1 MQKVKIGSAEIYM
14 AFAVLSEDLENINSR
29 PDAVIVDLFDR
40 SQQILTGAVSGIN
53 KGIVCCGKS
62 ICSYVKEPFGG
73 KIVDL
78 KYGKER
84 VSNALAYSPLIR
96 QTKAF
101 IIRKGSEYDSFY
113 SYIMKYTPI
122 PMIREL
128 VKPLLDH
135 LVSQRLVG
143 FNTSLYGI
151 TPEEA
156 KEWMYELAD
165 GSKCKLSELVVMR
178 VSEKLTEQYFA
189 EAMKMLYE
197 KGLIKLTDK
206 QQKPFEV
213 SSIDKYFEK
222 YGQDLVNEVDDVV
235 VPKIDLIGSSEEYAL
250 KTMRPFPQQ
259 NAIANGAVAG
269 LKDRSFQFL
278 NCGMGVGKTLMA
290 FLSIEIRGVRKYMNT
305 HKGATLQSAYSSRD
319 NINYRVVVLCPGT
332 IVKKWGE
339 TIRDNIPYAKV
350 HYIDTLADAIAIKD
364 KGAARNGREFYVISK
379 DTAKLSCSYRP
390 AIGKITRRRVP
401 AKYVCAEC
409 GATKEVSGNVKC
421 ACGGNHWVQEFRL
434 KCSKCGRYKPDKMSG
449 ACGCGGNWLREP
461 VSYKGQYTSGC
472 TCPECDNLLWDYSK
486 SEHYFPYENPLQPE
500 DFGNRTNRNSNCY
513 VCGASLWTP
522 NVGNLGSESSAGNWR
537 RVLFYADMKKSKEKT
552 AWCYAGREAEFE
564 EANGVKIIG
573 NSKES
578 LLRKIAISTYM
589 KKQLKGFFDYLIADE
604 CHLYKGGNTGQAQS
618 FCDLVSI
625 TKKQLLLTGTL
636 INGYATSLFYLLYR
650 VAPWLMKKKGY
661 EWTDEMKFAKKYGV
675 IKQEFEKSG
684 DDIYLQN
691 CRGKAFGNRIS
702 VQPGCSPLVIKELL
716 LPYQLCL
723 DLSDLSQFLPPL
735 YEDVVS
741 VPLEPE
747 ILAEYHRVNDK
758 LQYAL
763 KTPRGRRCMSDK
775 LQFSLSYV
783 DKPFGRQP
791 ILSGE
796 DGKPLVSINNF
807 EEYADEEIVIKGY
820 DKRNK
825 PIWQTI
831 DKPDFKLL
839 NKEKELI
846 KLVESE
852 LSEDRNCVIYVEYS
866 SSPMTNI
873 TGRLKKILA
882 ANVKGLDDKEI
893 MILKSASPSPK
904 KREEWI
910 HKQAA
915 KGMRVMICNPRC
927 VEVGLDFCFSELDA
941 FGNKVDYNY
950 PTLIFY
956 QCGYNLFTLW
966 QASRRSYR
974 LCQTEE
980 CRTYYFASEDTVQM
994 DVLQIMAEKQ
1004 VAAQAIQGKFSE
1016 AGLAAMCK
1024 TVDAK
1029 VRLAQALAGKTKIDK
1044 RKLKDLFD
1052 CSNRATNSMSET
1064 EKKMLADYKPQPI
1077 FEEIMGG
1084 LKYSEDIA
1092 EEIKI
1097 VDMASLINSESMS
1110 VQMMNSIGDI
1120 LKGVEVEKVKNSH
1133 TVGGQVNLFAILGA
1147 TV

>member
-1 MQKVKIGSAEIYM
+1 
-14 AFAVLSEDLENINSR
+14 
-29 PDAVIVDLFDR
+29 
-40 SQQILTGAVSGIN
+40 
-53 KGIVCCGKS
+53 
-62 ICSYVKEPFGG
+62 
-73 KIVDL
+73 
-78 KYGKER
+78 
-84 VSNALAYSPLIR
+84 
-96 QTKAF
+96 
-101 IIRKGSEYDSFY
+101 
-113 SYIMKYTPI
+113 
-122 PMIREL
+122 
-128 VKPLLDH
+128 
-135 LVSQRLVG
+135 
-143 FNTSLYGI
+143 
-151 TPEEA
+151 
-156 KEWMYELAD
+156 
-165 GSKCKLSELVVMR
+165 
-178 VSEKLTEQYFA
+178 
-189 EAMKMLYE
+189 
-197 KGLIKLTDK
+197 
-206 QQKPFEV
+206 
-213 SSIDKYFEK
+213 
-222 YGQDLVNEVDDVV
+222 
-235 VPKIDLIGSSEEYAL
+235 
-250 KTMRPFPQQ
+250 
-259 NAIANGAVAG
+259 
-269 LKDRSFQFL
+269 
-278 NCGMGVGKTLMA
+278 
-290 FLSIEIRGVRKYMNT
+290 
-305 HKGATLQSAYSSRD
+305 
-319 NINYRVVVLCPGT
+319 
-332 IVKKWGE
+332 
-339 TIRDNIPYAKV
+339 
-350 HYIDTLADAIAIKD
+350 
-364 KGAARNGREFYVISK
+364 
-379 DTAKLSCSYRP
+379 
-390 AIGKITRRRVP
+390 
-401 AKYVCAEC
+401 
-409 GATKEVSGNVKC
+409 
-421 ACGGNHWVQEFRL
+421 
-434 KCSKCGRYKPDKMSG
+434 
-449 ACGCGGNWLREP
+449 
-461 VSYKGQYTSGC
+461 
-472 TCPECDNLLWDYSK
+472 
-486 SEHYFPYENPLQPE
+486 
-500 DFGNRTNRNSNCY
+500 
-513 VCGASLWTP
+513 
-522 NVGNLGSESSAGNWR
+522 
-537 RVLFYADMKKSKEKT
+537 
-552 AWCYAGREAEFE
+552 
-564 EANGVKIIG
+564 
-573 NSKES
+573 
-578 LLRKIAISTYM
+578 
-589 KKQLKGFFDYLIADE
+589 
-604 CHLYKGGNTGQAQS
+604 
-618 FCDLVSI
+618 
-625 TKKQLLLTGTL
+625 
-636 INGYATSLFYLLYR
+636 
-650 VAPWLMKKKGY
+650 
-661 EWTDEMKFAKKYGV
+661 
-675 IKQEFEKSG
+675 
-684 DDIYLQN
+684 
-691 CRGKAFGNRIS
+691 
-702 VQPGCSPLVIKELL
+702 
-716 LPYQLCL
+716 
-723 DLSDLSQFLPPL
+723 
-735 YEDVVS
+735 
-741 VPLEPE
+741 
-747 ILAEYHRVNDK
+747 
-758 LQYAL
+758 
-763 KTPRGRRCMSDK
+763 MSDK

-852 LSEDRNCVIYVEYS
+852 LSENRNCVIYVEYS